1 MRYAGMAL
9 VLIGLASCGVDGEPE
24 RPELSGNVTM
34 GVGSDG
40 DLRVRTRTTL
50 SNDRFGVSLD
60 L

>member
-1 MRYAGMAL
+1 MRYVAAAL
-9 VLIGLASCGVDGEPE
+9 ALIGLTGCGVDGEPK

-40 DLRVRTRTTL
+40 DVRVRTRTTL
-50 SNDRFGVSLD
+50 ANDRFGVSLD

>member
-9 VLIGLASCGVDGEPE
+9 LLIGLVGCGVDGEPE
-24 RPELSGNVTM
+24 RPELSGSVSM

-40 DLRVRTRTTL
+40 DVRTRTTL